1 MDIQNTLETPAF
13 QGLNQSAI
21 LPPASQGATAPL
33 NISDISV
40 AKPDSLAPIE
50 PDKGSLINI
59 HAFIIL
65 MANIVLLTAFCKIIS
80 SIFESEF
87 FLFKIS
93 LCNFQSF

>member
-21 LPPASQGATAPL
+21 LPPASQGATGPV

-50 PDKGSLINI
+50 AEKGSLINI
-59 HAFIIL
+59 HAIVVL
-65 MANIVLLTAFCKIIS
+65 LATIVLLTACWIPKTS
-80 SIFESEF
+80 
-87 FLFKIS
+87 
-93 LCNFQSF
+93 

>member
-21 LPPASQGATAPL
+21 IPPASQGATRPV

-50 PDKGSLINI
+50 AEKGSLINI
-59 HAFIIL
+59 HAIVVL
-65 MANIVLLTAFCKIIS
+65 LATIVLLTACWIPKTS
-80 SIFESEF
+80 
-87 FLFKIS
+87 
-93 LCNFQSF
+93 

>member
-21 LPPASQGATAPL
+21 LPPASQGATGPV

-50 PDKGSLINI
+50 PGKGSLINI
-59 HAFIIL
+59 HAFLIL
-65 MANIVLLTAFCKIIS
+65 MATIVLLTACWIPKT
-80 SIFESEF
+80 
-87 FLFKIS
+87 
-93 LCNFQSF
+93 